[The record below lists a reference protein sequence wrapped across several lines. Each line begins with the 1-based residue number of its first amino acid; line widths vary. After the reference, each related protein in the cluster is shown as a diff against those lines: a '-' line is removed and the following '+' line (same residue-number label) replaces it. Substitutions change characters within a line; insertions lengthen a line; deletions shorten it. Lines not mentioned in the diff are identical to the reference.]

1 MTNIKLLLT
10 FYKIKMEVNIMFK
23 TSLFNNF
30 FEEFNDIF
38 ETSTSEPVKDE
49 KGNYKISLDVPGFNK
64 DNLTVDLEGRNH
76 DCVLTIKGET
86 DSRKYFKQYLISQ
99 YVEDIEA
106 SIIDGVLSLNLIRV
120 QPEEPKRIEVKSPIK
135 QIT

>member
-1 MTNIKLLLT
+1 
-10 FYKIKMEVNIMFK
+10 MFK

-38 ETSTSEPVKDE
+38 ETSTSDPVKDE

-76 DCVLTIKGET
+76 DSVLTIKGET

-106 SIIDGVLSLNLIRV
+106 SIIDGVLTLNLIRV